1 MALRGLVP
9 LVAAATLAVV
19 VGTLPAPA
27 VSIAG
32 AQLVATPPPRPVCKT
47 PLTNGTAINDA
58 QFLGTHNSYH
68 LSPPDSILSLI
79 RGLLG
84 DAIAKTFTV
93 SQAPLAEQLGAL
105 GVRQLELDV
114 MADPAGGEYAVPELI
129 GADLLG
135 LVVTKAGRNAPLP
148 PRPAAEVAA
157 LREPGPKILHVRDVD
172 YWTTVLTFRAAMA
185 EMVSW
190 SASLG
195 GRHSPVAVLVEVIEP
210 RPDVPLIRQPLAWSA
225 ADFVALEAA
234 ILSTVGRANVLT
246 PADVRG
252 AAPTLRA
259 AVTTKGWPTLTAAAG
274 KFLFFLDN
282 GGALRDTYAR
292 LPAGG
297 TERLFFTDRADD
309 TGHPDAAF
317 VKINNPSSPAAAAR
331 ITEAV
336 RAGFLVRTRADQD
349 AVTGDT
355 ARRGAALDSGATF
368 VSTDFPGAGR
378 DGYSVGVG
386 GGEGRVNPVRC
397 VPA

>member
-1 MALRGLVP
+1 MAPRGLVP
-9 LVAAATLAVV
+9 LLAAAALAVAA
-19 VGTLPAPA
+19 GTLPPPA
-27 VSIAG
+27 AAVAC
-32 AQLVATPPPRPVCKT
+32 ARLVATPPPRPVCT
-47 PLTNGTAINDA
+47 APLTNATAINDA

-68 LSPPDSILSLI
+68 LAPADSILTLI

-84 DAIAKTFTV
+84 DATANTFTV
-93 SQAPLAEQLGAL
+93 SQAPLAEQLGPL

-114 MADPAGGEYAVPELI
+114 MADPAGGEYAVPKLI

-135 LVVTKAGRNAPLP
+135 LVTKAGRGLP

-157 LREPGPKILHVRDVD
+157 LREPGPKVLHVRDVD
-172 YWTTVLTFRAAMA
+172 YWATVLTFRAAIA
-185 EMVSW
+185 QVASW

-195 GRHSPVAVLVEVIEP
+195 RRHSPVAVLVEVIEP
-210 RPDVPLIRQPLAWSA
+210 RTDIPVIRQPLAWTA
-225 ADFVALEAA
+225 ADFGALEAA
-234 ILSTVGRANVLT
+234 ILATVGRANVLI

-259 AVTTKGWPTLTAAAG
+259 AVTTKGWPTLAAAAG

-297 TERLFFTDRADD
+297 TERLFFTDRADE

-317 VKINNPSSPAAAAR
+317 VKLNNPSSPAAAAR
-331 ITEAV
+331 ITDAV
-336 RAGFLVRTRADQD
+336 RAGFLVRTRADRD

-355 ARRGAALDSGATF
+355 ARRAAALDSGATF
-368 VSTDFPGAGR
+368 VSTDFPGVGR
-378 DGYSVGVG
+378 DGYSVSVG